1 MKQSKQIILVHSE
14 DVNLYGLVD
23 GYTPEEV
30 KAQMDELMN
39 KHIRYIREGC
49 ELRFDFNMFYD
60 EPNLTLNIQRKET
73 DEEYAKRL
81 IANGVAKEKAKASR
95 LKEYLKLK
103 AEFEGENNGA

>member
-14 DVNLYGLVD
+14 EISLYGLVD

-30 KAQMDELMN
+30 KQNIDELMN
-39 KHIRYIREGC
+39 RHIRYIREGC
-49 ELRFDFNMFYD
+49 ELRFDFNVIYD
-60 EPNLTLNIQRKET
+60 EPCLTLNIQRKET

-81 IANGVAKEKAKASR
+81 AANRVAKNKAKASR

-103 AEFEGENNGA
+103 AEFEGETNGS

>member
-1 MKQSKQIILVHSE
+1 MKQNKIMILVHSE
-14 DVNLYGLVD
+14 EISLYGLID

-30 KAQMDELMN
+30 KARMDELMN
-39 KHIRYIREGC
+39 MHIKYIREGC
-49 ELRFDFNMFYD
+49 ELRFDFNVIYD
-60 EPNLTLNIQRKET
+60 EPSLTLNIQRKET